1 MIFSSIAGMP
11 TYPPILVPLMSS
23 KYSQGFKASSLSRQS
38 SLRTSSMIA
47 CGMNE
52 KADGLAKQ
60 AAGSAG
66 NGPRA
71 VQPHYLEQLRSA
83 CKITTKTETR
93 ERWEHQWRHEAHG
106 RIYRKWHGTDISQQT
121 LLMYEGLSKAT
132 NAVIIQLRTGKIRL
146 KSYLYGIGA
155 AEMGD
160 CECGQD
166 LQTVRHV
173 VCKCPLL
180 SSRRKALLGR
190 ATVWDIQQVLNDK
203 KQLIQA
209 VTLIVGSGL
218 LGQ

>member
-1 MIFSSIAGMP
+1 MQLGQYLLRKIVKQINYLHSQGIAVCLNWVPAHIGIAG
-11 TYPPILVPLMSS
+11 
-23 KYSQGFKASSLSRQS
+23 
-38 SLRTSSMIA
+38 
-47 CGMNE
+47 NE

-71 VQPHYLEQLRSA
+71 VQPPYLKQLRSA
-83 CKITTKTETR
+83 CKRTTKTETR
-93 ERWEHQWRHEAHG
+93 KRWEHQWRHEAHG
-106 RIYRKWHGTDISQQT
+106 RIYRKWHGTDISQQA
-121 LLMYEGLSKAT
+121 LLKYEGLPKAI
-132 NAVIIQLRTGKIRL
+132 NAVMIQLRTGKIRL
-146 KSYLYGIGA
+146 KSYLYGIRA
-155 AEMGD
+155 TETGD

-173 VCKCPLL
+173 VCECPLL

-190 ATVWDIQQVLNDK
+190 TTVWDIRQVLNDE

-209 VTLIVGSGL
+209 TRLVTESGL